1 MEAAVIDE
9 FSRIGGGQVLSKLL
23 LNYFNKRG
31 DETYMAVDKIH
42 NHIDYKNI
50 IVTPYVYKENMS
62 TPLLYYSV
70 IKTKNFLKK
79 YNNKNK
85 FDFIFNN
92 HPNMFIYN
100 GNINMLH
107 GFSFL
112 DAIIDE
118 YGNIKNKVVF
128 ELIKKSGI
136 YNVYNHAN
144 FLVNSEYT
152 YNLSK
157 KMFPLLGIKPDTM
170 EILYIPVTVN
180 KNVDLSLKD
189 KKLVI
194 SIGRIDVRKN
204 YEQLIEIAKKLSDYK
219 FVIAGALNSGDEDYY
234 KNLIKNKSSN
244 LEIKI
249 NISEEEKIDLLKKA
263 SIYVHLNRREHYGI
277 SILEAMSY
285 GLIPVVPEVG
295 GPWIDIINKGEYGY
309 GFKNIDEA
317 VNDIKNVDFGIIN
330 NMINSLERFSYDRFN
345 IRINDTVS
353 DVIKT

>member
-1 MEAAVIDE
+1 
-9 FSRIGGGQVLSKLL
+9 
-23 LNYFNKRG
+23 
-31 DETYMAVDKIH
+31 
-42 NHIDYKNI
+42 
-50 IVTPYVYKENMS
+50 
-62 TPLLYYSV
+62 
-70 IKTKNFLKK
+70 
-79 YNNKNK
+79 
-85 FDFIFNN
+85 
-92 HPNMFIYN
+92 MFIYN

-157 KMFPLLGIKPDTM
+157 KMFPLLGIKPDMM

-194 SIGRIDVRKN
+194 SIGRINVRKN

-249 NISEEEKIDLLKKA
+249 NISEEEKINLLKKA
-263 SIYVHLNRREHYGI
+263 SIYVHLNRRENYGI

-317 VNDIKNVDFGIIN
+317 VDDIKNVDFGIIN
-330 NMINSLERFSYDRFN
+330 NMMNSLDRFSYDRFN

-353 DVIKT
+353 NVRKA